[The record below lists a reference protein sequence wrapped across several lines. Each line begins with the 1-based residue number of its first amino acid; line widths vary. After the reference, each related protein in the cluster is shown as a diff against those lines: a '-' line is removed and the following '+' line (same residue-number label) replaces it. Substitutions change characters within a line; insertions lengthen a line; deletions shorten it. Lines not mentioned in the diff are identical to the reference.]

1 MAAAVV
7 SGALP
12 GCRAHHQSAPC
23 GCCRRAARD
32 VLEDLRSSSLRLA
45 PSPAPPLE
53 RVPQPETNARFLLP
67 VGASSP
73 RVGRWASLEFL
84 RPGHDAAVAPP
95 QITRMP
101 QRPECGGARG
111 THQPMKSPQAC
122 SASMGSLRRSPTLR
136 STRRARR
143 RRRQRSDGG
152 QERGRCG
159 RSSAFLTADSTA
171 SADEPRPLQRP
182 KPQPRPQSCS
192 LNQVRIDVFTLE
204 DILRRGGLPIA
215 TTAVLVLH
223 RNLTLPS
230 TLRLNGAFSC
240 TVFRCAAAPGGC
252 SIHSTSTLAPAVLV
266 RGAHHVLFV
275 GIHIH
280 GPPPVDQV
288 GACPFKLYKYM
299 DEAACPAL
307 AVASSLHIHVVLAI
321 ISGAVHVFD
330 SRHCLLDSLHIVSE
344 DYGVVVG
351 GKGVT
356 ERPDFQLMHNTISNN
371 VIQGKKTGVHL
382 AYGAVGVSV
391 LNNDIRDFFK
401 FGIYLGRGIHNT
413 GDSMHNLVKH
423 NYLFTAPHA
432 IVDSDG
438 GGLYAATHWLNP
450 GNKMECNYV
459 IGPMAHCIYLDIAAS
474 GVALDGTVCVG
485 QRNSMK
491 MNTGHANHITGHLT
505 IVPRYQPGFIMP
517 QLLWNCIRDPG
528 SYWNKIREQYWDSPS
543 FQAEYPWLT
552 DFCDITEIGGFSCNQ
567 ETGLNAS
574 STGNCSGMPTLN
586 SVVVASRTTRVPAI
600 LHTDQLP
607 ALPWINNVSFI
618 EYRAK
623 TPEEASAKY
632 GLDFIDMANG
642 DWGLRPS
649 SRILQDSPG
658 FRSCPRQDVGP
669 RLSNATAATTA
680 FFGILCCSNE
690 GMQRCSQSHVIGEVL
705 MEGSP
710 NCRAAQT
717 RQAFSAAFSV
727 FRTM

>member
-1 MAAAVV
+1 MTPPSPLHRERVRRNAQRPCGGVAVELSDAEEHTSRQAAAAQRWRA
-7 SGALP
+7 GAWP
-12 GCRAHHQSAPC
+12 
-23 GCCRRAARD
+23 
-32 VLEDLRSSSLRLA
+32 LRQL
-45 PSPAPPLE
+45 
-53 RVPQPETNARFLLP
+53 QRFL
-67 VGASSP
+67 
-73 RVGRWASLEFL
+73 
-84 RPGHDAAVAPP
+84 
-95 QITRMP
+95 
-101 QRPECGGARG
+101 
-111 THQPMKSPQAC
+111 
-122 SASMGSLRRSPTLR
+122 
-136 STRRARR
+136 
-143 RRRQRSDGG
+143 DGNLDRL
-152 QERGRCG
+152 RGRAT
-159 RSSAFLTADSTA
+159 SLTATKA
-171 SADEPRPLQRP
+171 TEPQ
-182 KPQPRPQSCS
+182 PQSCS
-192 LNQVRIDVFTLE
+192 LDRVRINVFTLD
-204 DILRRGGLPIA
+204 DILRRGGLPVG

-223 RNLTLPS
+223 RNLTLP
-230 TLRLNGAFSC
+230 TTMRLNGAFSC
-240 TVFRCAAAPGGC
+240 TVFRCAAGPGGC
-252 SIHSTSTLAPAVLV
+252 FIRSTSTLAPAVLV

-275 GIHIH
+275 GVHIH
-280 GPPPVDQV
+280 EHPPVDQV

-307 AVASSLHIHVVLAI
+307 AVASSLHIHVVMAT
-321 ISGAVHVFD
+321 ISGAVHVFN
-330 SRHCLLDSLHIVSE
+330 SRHCLLDSLHIVST
-344 DYGVVVG
+344 DYGVVIG

-371 VIQGKKTGVHL
+371 VIQGRKTGVHL

-474 GVALDGTVCVG
+474 GVTLDGTVCVG
-485 QRNSMK
+485 QKNSMK
-491 MNTGHANHITGHLT
+491 MNTGHANRISGHLT
-505 IVPRYQPGFIMP
+505 VAPRYQPGFIMP

-552 DFCDITEIGGFSCNQ
+552 DFCDVTEIAGYSCNQ

-574 STGNCSGMPTLN
+574 TTGNCSGMPTLN
-586 SVVVASRTTRVPAI
+586 VWQSVVVASRTTRVPAI
-600 LHTDQLP
+600 LHRDQLP

-658 FRSCPRQDVGP
+658 FRSCPRRDVGP
-669 RLSNATAATTA
+669 RLSNATAATAA
-680 FFGILCCSNE
+680 FFDFLCCSNE
-690 GMQRCSQSHVIGEVL
+690 GVQRCSQSDVVGEVL
-705 MEGSP
+705 VDG
-710 NCRAAQT
+710 NQAQT
-717 RQAFSAAFSV
+717 RQDFTEAFSV
-727 FRTM
+727 V